1 MLTEIKTG
9 IKTGKQKA
17 PNNIKMG
24 EHGRGWLN
32 LVTVP
37 IAFHKWSGVETWDVV
52 ADAPLGAERPQAS
65 ISQAKR
71 VPSTGV
77 RM

>member
-37 IAFHKWSGVETWDVV
+37 IAFHKWSGVET
-52 ADAPLGAERPQAS
+52 
-65 ISQAKR
+65 
-71 VPSTGV
+71 
-77 RM
+77 